1 MASRPPVPRQPD
13 DDARAPLSSDEIREE
28 LRALEA
34 NIAGAEKTAAEFR
47 RLIGERSA
55 GADREE
61 LGQLITQA
69 QEQGAVLQGLAARR
83 ERLQKRL
90 TEAGASG

>member
-1 MASRPPVPRQPD
+1 MVSRPPTPRQPD
-13 DDARAPLSSDEIREE
+13 DAPAPLSPEEIREE
-28 LRALEA
+28 LRILEA
-34 NIAGAEKTAAEFR
+34 NISGAEKTAAEFR

-69 QEQGAVLQGLAARR
+69 QEQEAVLRILAARR

-90 TEAGASG
+90 AGAG

>member
-1 MASRPPVPRQPD
+1 MASRPPTPRHPD
-13 DDARAPLSSDEIREE
+13 DDAGPPLSADDIREE
-28 LRALEA
+28 LRIVDLD
-34 NIAGAEKTAAEFR
+34 ISGAETTAAEFR

-69 QEQGAVLQGLAARR
+69 QEQDAVLRILAARR
-83 ERLQKRL
+83 ERLRKRL
-90 TEAGASG
+90 AEAGASG

>member
-1 MASRPPVPRQPD
+1 MVSRPPPPRQPD
-13 DDARAPLSSDEIREE
+13 DDAGPPSSDEIREE
-28 LRALEA
+28 LRLVEED
-34 NIAGAEKTAAEFR
+34 ICGAEKTAAEFR

-61 LGQLITQA
+61 MGQLITQA
-69 QEQGAVLQGLAARR
+69 QEQEVVLGVLIARR

-90 TEAGASG
+90 AEAGATG

>member
-1 MASRPPVPRQPD
+1 MVSRPPAPRQPD
-13 DDARAPLSSDEIREE
+13 NAAAPLSPDEIREE
-28 LRALEA
+28 LRNLES
-34 NIAGAEKTAAEFR
+34 NIAGAEKTAAEYR

-61 LGQLITQA
+61 MGQLITQA
-69 QEQGAVLQGLAARR
+69 QEQDAVLRVLAARR

-90 TEAGASG
+90 AEAGATG

>member
-1 MASRPPVPRQPD
+1 MAIRPPTPRPPD
-13 DDARAPLSSDEIREE
+13 DDSPPSPDE
-28 LRALEA
+28 LREQLRVVEA
-34 NIAGAEKTAAEFR
+34 DISGAEKTAAEFR

-61 LGQLITQA
+61 MGQLITQA
-69 QEQGAVLQGLAARR
+69 QEQDAVLRVLTARR

-90 TEAGASG
+90 AGAG

>member
-1 MASRPPVPRQPD
+1 MVNRPPTPRQPD
-13 DDARAPLSSDEIREE
+13 DVGAPLSSDELREE
-28 LRALEA
+28 LRILEA
-34 NIAGAEKTAAEFR
+34 NISGAQQTAAEFR

-69 QEQGAVLQGLAARR
+69 QEQEEVLRILVARR

-90 TEAGASG
+90 AEAGATG